1 MLPPFHGERM
11 RAYEATVRDV
21 VERDVAGWPRGEA
34 FAVHP
39 RMQAVTL
46 EVIVRAV
53 FGVTDP
59 VRGERLRELLRGLL
73 DATASF
79 GLQFGFMLAR
89 RVGAPDPLEK
99 LRRQRAEIDELLLA
113 EIGERRADRAAA
125 RTSSRCCWRRASRT
139 ASRWPTRRSAT
150 SS

>member
-21 VERDVAGWPRGEA
+21 VARDLEGWPRGEA

-53 FGVTDP
+53 FGVTDAA
-59 VRGERLRELLRGLL
+59 RGARLRVLLRALL

-79 GLQFGFMLAR
+79 GLQFGFTLAR
-89 RVGAPDPLEK
+89 RFGGARSAREAAPAAGAD
-99 LRRQRAEIDELLLA
+99 RRPAAGGD
-113 EIGERRADRAAA
+113 RRA
-125 RTSSRCCWRRASRT
+125 
-139 ASRWPTRRSAT
+139 P
-150 SS
+150 